1 MDEFYDVLG
10 VSKDASAE
18 ELKSAYRKKA
28 KELHPDHGG
37 NEEDFKSLS
46 EAYEVLKDPNSR
58 QNYDMYGTRGPQGPH
73 IHKKHPFEDLAQ
85 AFTFHFGQQQRQQ
98 PVRNRDLQI
107 GISIPL
113 EQILT
118 EQKKTVNIKKLNG
131 QQEIIEIT
139 IPAGV
144 ESGSVFRY
152 EGLGDDSNPS
162 LPKGNLHV
170 KVYVEGHP
178 KFDRRGSQL
187 ITTLRIDCFEAMLGC
202 QKIITTL
209 SGKQLKLTVPA
220 GSQYG
225 SILQLAGQGLPIA
238 SNPNKTDVLLI
249 QLLIDVPK
257 KLTDEQKKV
266 LQTLQNDIGGNV
278 DINV

>member
-18 ELKSAYRKKA
+18 ELKSAYRNKA

-37 NEEDFKSLS
+37 NEDDFKSLN
-46 EAYEVLKDPNSR
+46 EAYEVLKDPNTR

-73 IHKKHPFEDLAQ
+73 IHERNPFEHMER
-85 AFTFHFGQQQRQQ
+85 AFTFHFGQQQQ

-107 GISIPL
+107 GISISL
-113 EQILT
+113 EQVLT
-118 EQKKTVNIKKLNG
+118 AQKKTVNIKKLNG
-131 QQEIIEIT
+131 QQEIVEIN

-152 EGLGDDSNPS
+152 EGLGDDSNAA

-170 KVYVEGHP
+170 KIYVERHQ

-187 ITTLRIDCFEAMLGC
+187 LTTLHIDCFEAILGC
-202 QKIITTL
+202 QRIISTL

-225 SILQLAGQGLPIA
+225 SVLQLAGQGLPFA
-238 SNPNKTDVLLI
+238 NNPSKTDTLLI
-249 QLLIDVPK
+249 QLLIDVPST
-257 KLTDEQKKV
+257 LTDKQKKV